1 MELELKN
8 TYIVAKCALLYYLQ
22 NTGILNYEP
31 TKSTIV
37 SREQNLKSS
46 FKYPHVSG
54 IYLMNRRTMI

>member
-22 NTGILNYEP
+22 NTGSLNYEP

-37 SREQNLKSS
+37 SREQNLKKLFQISPC
-46 FKYPHVSG
+46 KWNLPDE
-54 IYLMNRRTMI
+54 